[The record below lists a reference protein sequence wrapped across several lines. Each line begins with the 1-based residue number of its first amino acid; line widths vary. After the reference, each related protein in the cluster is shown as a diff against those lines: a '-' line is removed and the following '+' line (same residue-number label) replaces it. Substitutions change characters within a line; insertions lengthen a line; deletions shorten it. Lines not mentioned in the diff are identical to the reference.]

1 MDSYRVEKKAVM
13 KIALADEDAE
23 IGPKLFVENS
33 ASAASTRSG
42 TDPAASRT
50 AT

>member
-23 IGPKLFVENS
+23 IGPKLFVENES
-33 ASAASTRSG
+33 FKRSVGEMVYELTRQG
-42 TDPAASRT
+42 
-50 AT
+50 